1 MEAKA
6 NPARRTIATRVLLSF
21 AIITAA
27 FTIALGWS
35 VVALRQSS
43 READLMRS
51 GYLPVARTL
60 RDLVSDQDTW
70 NTQLNHVTDIRNPS
84 DKRLWFDTAAKV
96 ARPRKFAEARA
107 AIRQAFILGG
117 APQGEQIAESLLA
130 ELKEV
135 ENLAADDRETLGRLF
150 DALGRGD
157 QHAAETLR
165 DGLVTRGNQAARRI
179 AMLDQHVMGNV
190 DDLLREARARERW
203 ALGLLIGMA
212 AVTLLVGGGMA
223 MWARATL
230 RPLAVVT
237 ERAKAVAAG
246 DLTPRAPVAT
256 RTEIGEL
263 AVTFESMVAAIARAN
278 ERLIAS
284 ERLATIGKMAAHVT
298 HEIRNPLSS
307 IALNVELLEEDM
319 ESGTEAAGLVRAI
332 KREVDRLSDL
342 SQQYLSVA
350 RQQPLRLQPEDLGEI
365 VSDALAFMKR
375 YLDSHGVRPHLSIHE
390 GLSEVPVDEGQLKQ
404 ALFNLIR
411 NAAEAMPDGGDL
423 WLELAA
429 VGTELI
435 VTVDDSG
442 PGIPQEVRE
451 RLFEPFFTTKD
462 HGTGLGLAITLRVI
476 QQHGGAL
483 DCTERPGG
491 GTRFTIRLP
500 VVASLLTTGAEG
512 ATP

>member
-223 MWARATL
+223 MWARL
-230 RPLAVVT
+230 R
-237 ERAKAVAAG
+237 
-246 DLTPRAPVAT
+246 
-256 RTEIGEL
+256 
-263 AVTFESMVAAIARAN
+263 
-278 ERLIAS
+278 
-284 ERLATIGKMAAHVT
+284 
-298 HEIRNPLSS
+298 
-307 IALNVELLEEDM
+307 
-319 ESGTEAAGLVRAI
+319 
-332 KREVDRLSDL
+332 
-342 SQQYLSVA
+342 
-350 RQQPLRLQPEDLGEI
+350 
-365 VSDALAFMKR
+365 
-375 YLDSHGVRPHLSIHE
+375 
-390 GLSEVPVDEGQLKQ
+390 
-404 ALFNLIR
+404 
-411 NAAEAMPDGGDL
+411 
-423 WLELAA
+423 
-429 VGTELI
+429 
-435 VTVDDSG
+435 
-442 PGIPQEVRE
+442 
-451 RLFEPFFTTKD
+451 
-462 HGTGLGLAITLRVI
+462 
-476 QQHGGAL
+476 
-483 DCTERPGG
+483 
-491 GTRFTIRLP
+491 
-500 VVASLLTTGAEG
+500 
-512 ATP
+512 